1 MFYSQHNR
9 QIEMKNE
16 ISSLSVSLDSSQLL
30 FNYAPNELQLWDLN
44 NRCLIKKLYGHRQ
57 SQHVI
62 KSSFGGYNEN
72 FIISGSEGPLS
83 ITF

>member
-1 MFYSQHNR
+1 MKLLTLEMFYSQHNR

-44 NRCLIKKLYGHRQ
+44 NHCLIKKIGTQLY
-57 SQHVI
+57 
-62 KSSFGGYNEN
+62 K
-72 FIISGSEGPLS
+72 
-83 ITF
+83 